1 MGHLL
6 SQTPCNPVFPH
17 RSLAVFRACA
27 LHLLLPEIGV
37 RMSVVAMRRLCAIQ
51 PSMVKSEIVRHI
63 ETRVVG
69 DIGRECRAVNTR
81 SVAQ

>member
-1 MGHLL
+1 
-6 SQTPCNPVFPH
+6 
-17 RSLAVFRACA
+17 
-27 LHLLLPEIGV
+27 
-37 RMSVVAMRRLCAIQ
+37 MSVVAMRRLCAIQ